1 MRHRRNDIKLGRT
14 SMHRKHML
22 ANLVCSLIEHNQV
35 RTTLAKAK
43 AARPLA
49 EKCVTLGKKGTLHHR
64 RRAVSILRQEKVVK
78 RLFSDIAPR
87 FQQRNG
93 GYTRII
99 KIGQRVGDAAEIALL
114 QFIEGAAEAPAE
126 PTETKEAKSKQGGAS
141 TKDES
146 KS

>member
-1 MRHRRNDIKLGRT
+1 MRHRRNDIKLGRD

-22 ANLVCSLIEHNQV
+22 ANLVCSLIEHSQV
-35 RTTLAKAK
+35 RTTVAKAK

-64 RRAVSILRQEKVVK
+64 RRAVSILRQKGTVK
-78 RLFSDIAPR
+78 RLFSDVAPR

-99 KIGQRVGDAAEIALL
+99 KLGQRVGDGAEMALL
-114 QFIEGAAEAPAE
+114 QWVEGAAEAGPE
-126 PTETKEAKSKQGGAS
+126 QTDKTDKTVLGQSGA
-141 TKDES
+141 
-146 KS
+146 